1 MTETKERTY
10 TDWLVH
16 AVKERSDVRS
26 ALRMGDIP
34 QREAMAERYLLTRS
48 GEWGIDARR
57 LHAALIAQNPRIVDS
72 KNSRDG
78 LGDVLRRL
86 TRGPSGMARDT
97 VEEKIVLLQR
107 QRLRAAHQTIRSLLR
122 AASANGRIVHL
133 NVESL
138 LWIYLQWD
146 KDGPRYP
153 QRREILRHY
162 YRSEATDESKNDT
175 KPSPIETAE
184 SHV

>member
-1 MTETKERTY
+1 MTATKERKY
-10 TDWLVH
+10 TDWLVR
-16 AVKERSDVRS
+16 AVKERGDIRS
-26 ALRMGDIP
+26 ALRMGDVA
-34 QREAMAERYLLTRS
+34 QRESMSEQYLLARS

-72 KNSRDG
+72 TDNGDG

-86 TRGPSGMARDT
+86 TRRGVGMSSDT
-97 VEEKIVLLQR
+97 VEQKIILLQR
-107 QRLRAAHQTIRSLLR
+107 QHLPAAHKTIRSLLR
-122 AASANGRIVHL
+122 AAAANGRTVHL

-138 LWIYLQWD
+138 LWMYLQWD

-162 YRSEATDESKNDT
+162 YRTESRETLHTEDQST
-175 KPSPIETAE
+175 TIEKAE
-184 SHV
+184 